1 MTADKN
7 KVQKM
12 TYWMKNESWWKYN
25 KNGKAEILPTA
36 PKEAQES
43 YQFYMEIQ
51 RKNDEAFERMANIP
65 PDEIDDNE

>member
-25 KNGKAEILPTA
+25 EDGEAEILPDA
-36 PKEAQES
+36 PEEAQES
-43 YQFYMEIQ
+43 YRFYVKIQ
-51 RKNDEAFERMANIP
+51 KRNDEVFKRLANIP
-65 PDEIDDNE
+65 PDELDDD

>member
-51 RKNDEAFERMANIP
+51 RRMTTHKIRHMNIFKKVL
-65 PDEIDDNE
+65 